1 MFKVAWDKAFPRERN
16 MKGWEKEGILP
27 RFDRKEYWRFKAELD
42 AAEADGA
49 TVSSKGGSNN
59 TNDGMSGAGTPP
71 STDGSASRA
80 TEVSFFYSEEGLRP
94 LQLSIKRSNLR

>member
-1 MFKVAWDKAFPRERN
+1 

-42 AAEADGA
+42 AAGADGA

-80 TEVSFFYSEEGLRP
+80 TEVQLLLLGGGLAP
-94 LQLSIKRSNLR
+94 TSVEHQAK